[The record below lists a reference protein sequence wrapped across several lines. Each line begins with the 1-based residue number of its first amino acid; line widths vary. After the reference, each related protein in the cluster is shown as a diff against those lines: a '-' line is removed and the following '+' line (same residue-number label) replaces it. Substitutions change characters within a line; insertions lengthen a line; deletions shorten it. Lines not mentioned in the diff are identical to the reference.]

1 MSEHARS
8 EHARSEHASI
18 IGADSPVAAVTAFDL
33 ETASPSADLET
44 LARHM
49 ARNDVG
55 ALVIQATN
63 GDTAILTERD
73 IVHAVAFDVDAWAVD
88 VMTRD
93 VIEVASAGSLA
104 AEAGLVCRRGV
115 CRLVGVGADGVDEFA
130 VILEIADHGVNIM
143 TGEGAADPVQ
153 KLECLFVRHDT
164 FSIIIHYLPSLA
176 RTAV

>member
-93 VIEVASAGSLA
+93 VIEVASTISIADA
-104 AEAGLVCRRGV
+104 AETMRTAGVRHLLVRR
-115 CRLVGVGADGVDEFA
+115 ADGALGITSMRDVIGPLLDSVD
-130 VILEIADHGVNIM
+130 
-143 TGEGAADPVQ
+143 
-153 KLECLFVRHDT
+153 
-164 FSIIIHYLPSLA
+164 
-176 RTAV
+176 